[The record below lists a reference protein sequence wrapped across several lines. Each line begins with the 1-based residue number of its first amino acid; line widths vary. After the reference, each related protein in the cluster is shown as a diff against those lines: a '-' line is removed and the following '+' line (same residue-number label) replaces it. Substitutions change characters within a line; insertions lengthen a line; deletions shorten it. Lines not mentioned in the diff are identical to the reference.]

1 MNPRLKAKRSAG
13 KRLEVDEVFKRSL
26 LEDILPTSAPEFMQ
40 STEDGIVFRI
50 YRLGRL
56 EVRTAQAPNS
66 EQEILSVFSQRPVT
80 EMAPGKMKAVSQDE
94 KFIKGRLYVEAIEGD
109 HKDAAKQLHLCH
121 FYVVLETKSGHTILT
136 EKLAD
141 GSTTWVVNPNCLE
154 DRNSLAKL
162 MVCLDIRMEPFH
174 QEACVDLGRSAK
186 THSHAAL
193 RVVSPVFTTAGVGV
207 VQERKRYAR
216 EIFSLAHTV
225 LLRSD
230 GSAVACGCNH
240 DGQCNIPP
248 LEEGMSY
255 TQVFAGFSHTVLLR
269 SDGHAVACGDNRDGQ
284 CDLPPFEPGNCYIAS
299 FGEDRVFQVD
309 FVEDDAIMLTCLDL
323 GHEKL
328 QLKTLGCGLGYL
340 ADCAGI
346 GYQSSESSTRAC
358 TEKCWRQTSQYSFN
372 SLHFDACFKET
383 HPRFL
388 GRAYPYPSSS
398 KRSSEFRSE
407 YRFTLSPAVRGL
419 GPGRSVED
427 LTPPTITVVSMYGI
441 SENVIRV
448 TIRLDDSGTTYC
460 RAYDSSTFTPVS
472 QGGTDVPTL
481 TDCTACLLAIN
492 TGSGTNFMGT
502 STYDSTKGY
511 AQHEV
516 DISGLAAKTFYWVY
530 CYSHDDEIPTVNVA
544 TSSQMLATERQV
556 RTLDT
561 TAPSFGTFTCAETPA
576 TEDSITVTLS
586 LNEAGRAYC
595 KVVNTGFDP
604 PTPNA
609 VIAEGFYMDVT
620 TTSDFTIIVNQITT
634 GLGSTGMESLHA
646 KWDYDVYC
654 WAQDAEGYPY
664 YGPNGMVAAEACPS
678 NPVTTLDL
686 TRPSLRFIMAESI
699 SSSQIII
706 TLQVDEGAKEFH
718 PSTQQPSALGRR
730 GAMGCFRNVGVKVRG
745 AGRPRFL
752 LLVFSLSLGYHWCF
766 AAPTAPPR
774 GSLTGRIADASGTAR
789 PHVAFRASGSGE
801 ASAASASV
809 SDAGI
814 NLAKNLVGSGILS
827 LPAGIAAFASSSS
840 ALWVSLLL
848 LGGSAGLSAY
858 TFYLIGKVCQ
868 ETESAS
874 FGAAWEKSVQSG
886 KWIPQWVC
894 ILECFGGAVVYAM
907 VLGDVFSSSFQNL
920 PAKFSLLGTLATSY
934 VVLFVV
940 KRFLDGS
947 YAAGGQFFKAAALA
961 TSAHTSIFNPQMLVL
976 VALLSTAFLVHFNAP
991 QFFVEL
997 PPAKPTSEEKQQKL
1011 KDFSKVSLIGFGI
1024 ASLQYA
1030 LVMCFGFLT
1039 FGQAVSGTL
1048 GLRRSARFGCGTRN
1062 VLLNYDAADPWATV
1076 ARLAVGVSMLFGYP
1090 MQFAGFRDGLLELG
1104 HIDRLPTVKH
1114 RLVTGAL
1121 LAVAVAVACFFR
1133 DLGLVQAVEGALL
1146 AAFLVFLAGPIM
1158 ALKLPFGRAPRARRA
1173 FQALI
1178 VLGVSFM
1185 GIGCAVNFGFL

>member
-1 MNPRLKAKRSAG
+1 
-13 KRLEVDEVFKRSL
+13 
-26 LEDILPTSAPEFMQ
+26 MQ
-40 STEDGIVFRI
+40 
-50 YRLGRL
+50 
-56 EVRTAQAPNS
+56 
-66 EQEILSVFSQRPVT
+66 
-80 EMAPGKMKAVSQDE
+80 
-94 KFIKGRLYVEAIEGD
+94 
-109 HKDAAKQLHLCH
+109 
-121 FYVVLETKSGHTILT
+121 
-136 EKLAD
+136 
-141 GSTTWVVNPNCLE
+141 
-154 DRNSLAKL
+154 
-162 MVCLDIRMEPFH
+162 
-174 QEACVDLGRSAK
+174 
-186 THSHAAL
+186 
-193 RVVSPVFTTAGVGV
+193 GV
-207 VQERKRYAR
+207 
-216 EIFSLAHTV
+216 
-225 LLRSD
+225 
-230 GSAVACGCNH
+230 
-240 DGQCNIPP
+240 
-248 LEEGMSY
+248 
-255 TQVFAGFSHTVLLR
+255 
-269 SDGHAVACGDNRDGQ
+269 
-284 CDLPPFEPGNCYIAS
+284 
-299 FGEDRVFQVD
+299 
-309 FVEDDAIMLTCLDL
+309 
-323 GHEKL
+323 
-328 QLKTLGCGLGYL
+328 
-340 ADCAGI
+340 
-346 GYQSSESSTRAC
+346 
-358 TEKCWRQTSQYSFN
+358 
-372 SLHFDACFKET
+372 
-383 HPRFL
+383 
-388 GRAYPYPSSS
+388 
-398 KRSSEFRSE
+398 SE
-407 YRFTLSPAVRGL
+407 YRFTLSPA
-419 GPGRSVED
+419 D

-492 TGSGTNFMGT
+492 TGSGRGWTHSELDAPELDEQPPRFFRHAPRRRRGTNFMGT

-609 VIAEGFYMDVT
+609 VIAEGGPTERRRVPRGAAANAPKFCGGFYMDVT

-646 KWDYDVYC
+646 KWDYD
-654 WAQDAEGYPY
+654 DAEGYPY

-699 SSSQIII
+699 SSA
-706 TLQVDEGAKEFH
+706 LFH

-858 TFYLIGKVCQ
+858 TFYLIGA
-868 ETESAS
+868 SA
-874 FGAAWEKSVQSG
+874 AAEREPRVAADHHS
-886 KWIPQWVC
+886 
-894 ILECFGGAVVYAM
+894 E
-907 VLGDVFSSSFQNL
+907 
-920 PAKFSLLGTLATSY
+920 AKFSLLGTLATSY

-1030 LVMCFGFLT
+1030 LVM
-1039 FGQAVSGTL
+1039 
-1048 GLRRSARFGCGTRN
+1048 N

-1185 GIGCAVNFGFL
+1185 GHLEKGGIASRVLFYRDEVCFPSKNVPQPSNQMVTA